1 MIRNIIEEMSGT
13 KKSDNEYVDFPASE
27 NSSTQIPA
35 TNTLIHD
42 GKTYF
47 IHPLYANYAASK
59 DGYIINRKRLKARKG
74 QMMASGYFNLNMNN
88 KKCYTSHRFV
98 YEAVNQLIIPP
109 GMQINHINSNRQDN
123 RSENLELV
131 TPSENMKHNWQ
142 YKKIK
147 ESNDEFTDE
156 EMTIINRLYNKMT
169 NKIKNGNFPFKKQLQ
184 EHFPDVEFW

>member
-1 MIRNIIEEMSGT
+1 MKEGE
-13 KKSDNEYVDFPASE
+13 KKNQKSKITYVDSSVSE
-27 NSSTQIPA
+27 NSSESNPA
-35 TNTLIHD
+35 TNTLIHE

-47 IHPLYANYAASK
+47 IHPIYHNYAASK

-169 NKIKNGNFPFKKQLQ
+169 NKIKMGKFPYKKQLQ
-184 EHFPDVEFW
+184 QHFPGMEFW